1 MILILFVNV
10 TGDLSSAYKQL
21 KVLVAGYLGVNDV
34 NQDGTGRA
42 SSAFSQ
48 HSSSSST
55 SMSQSQTESSC
66 KSHVLLCCSI
76 RAQVRGRPS
85 RLLPLCPLN
94 SRCCCNQTPST
105 LDKIRII
112 FTCTSFKICFQKS
125 CHAIIE

>member
-1 MILILFVNV
+1 MILILFVNI

-34 NQDGTGRA
+34 NQDGAGRA

-66 KSHVLLCCSI
+66 KSHV
-76 RAQVRGRPS
+76 V
-85 RLLPLCPLN
+85 
-94 SRCCCNQTPST
+94 
-105 LDKIRII
+105 
-112 FTCTSFKICFQKS
+112 
-125 CHAIIE
+125 